1 MNIFYRDIID
11 EISNH
16 VDYKNLHLLLQINL
30 LFNKI
35 VKNKIKLYPFDAIL
49 KELHI
54 GTKLITYTT
63 TLPRKTNVKNCISY
77 DSGRTIIS
85 CSKISIDEITN
96 KIKKELNITEVNVK
110 VLTMTLQFNN
120 PIFKEKYDD
129 ITDMNDRK
137 SFLNTKVLIYDNY
150 KFNIFRDGYC
160 RVLCKNPK
168 NFLSAYKQLMNNI

>member
-1 MNIFYRDIID
+1 MDIFYRDIID

-16 VDYKNLHLLLQINL
+16 VDYKNLHPLLQINI
-30 LFNKI
+30 LFNII
-35 VKNKIKLYPFDAIL
+35 VKNKIKSYPFDLIL

-63 TLPRKTNVKNCISY
+63 TLPRKTNVKNCVSY

-85 CSKISIDEITN
+85 CSKITIDEITN
-96 KIKKELNITEVNVK
+96 EIKKELNIAEVNVK

-120 PIFKEKYDD
+120 PIFKEKYD

-150 KFNIFRDGYC
+150 KFKIFRDGYC
-160 RVLCKNPK
+160 QVLCKNQK
-168 NFLSAYKQLMNNI
+168 NFLSAYKQLMNNL